1 MASNSNYYI
10 DTASFSTATAIWI
23 DAALTTKAPDG
34 YYSDTTNYRQQVN
47 GLLQSV
53 VSCTVPQGP
62 SINFSDVTSFSVSP
76 FNGGPGGGGA
86 ASGTIT
92 VVGGTYRI
100 KATASIYTNNSTSVW
115 VNATVNG
122 VSMYAE
128 RNNQAPGTNL
138 SGNYVDLAPG
148 TYSYSISVSG
158 SGLGGSGNAG
168 LNVTQ
173 I

>member
-10 DTASFSTATAIWI
+10 DTASFSTATAVWT

-62 SINFSDVTSFSVSP
+62 SINVSDVISFSVSP
-76 FNGGPGGGGA
+76 FNGGPGGGGT

-92 VVGGTYRI
+92 VIGGTYRI
-100 KATASIYTNNSTSVW
+100 KASASVYTNNSTNVW

-128 RNNQAPGTNL
+128 RNNSTGTTK
-138 SGNYVDLAPG
+138 SGNYVDLPPG
-148 TYSYSISVSG
+148 TYSYSINVSG
-158 SGLGGSGNAG
+158 NGLGGSGSAG
-168 LNVTQ
+168 LDIVLN
-173 I
+173 